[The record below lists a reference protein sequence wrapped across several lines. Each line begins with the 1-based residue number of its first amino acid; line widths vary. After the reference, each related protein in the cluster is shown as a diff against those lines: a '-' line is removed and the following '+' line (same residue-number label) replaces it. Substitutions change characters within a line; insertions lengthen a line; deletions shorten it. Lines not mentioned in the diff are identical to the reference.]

1 MRRLRTVNRR
11 GRRAEQRAA
20 QSSSDRRKGKSQ
32 DHAQDRK
39 PPQNKD
45 KE

>member
-20 QSSSDRRKGKSQ
+20 QSRSDRRKGNSQ
-32 DHAQDRK
+32 DQGEDRK